1 MINTFIMSLLSFT
14 GSVDIR
20 DVQCF
25 FPSSYLDFKG
35 KIVFQKH
42 LITNLE
48 KLRLTPRLN
57 NPKDSMVP
65 SQCLKIFSFN
75 NATVPILA
83 TSGSQINC
91 ASKSRILFHNSAPV
105 KHHRRSFLPI
115 QIPFT
120 APSSG
125 SSKILPIHLLLNSH
139 TSARKEVC
147 SPTSP
152 LSIPDRY
159 QKEHQLL

>member
-1 MINTFIMSLLSFT
+1 MSLMSFT

-42 LITNLE
+42 LIMNLE

-65 SQCLKIFSFN
+65 SQCLKIFSLSTTQLFLFLQLQEVKL
-75 NATVPILA
+75 TVP
-83 TSGSQINC
+83 QNPE
-91 ASKSRILFHNSAPV
+91 F
-105 KHHRRSFLPI
+105 F
-115 QIPFT
+115 FT
-120 APSSG
+120 TQ
-125 SSKILPIHLLLNSH
+125 HLLNITDVLSFPFRSH
-139 TSARKEVC
+139 LLHPQVG
-147 SPTSP
+147 
-152 LSIPDRY
+152 L
-159 QKEHQLL
+159 QKFYLFIYS